1 MCAAMASALVS
12 ADQDRG
18 ARQRYRGFLDA
29 VAASGTLWA
38 VWRGDTWAT
47 ADDPSGR
54 NSALFLLWSNQESAE
69 ASLHASRAAF
79 PGAAE
84 VDRIALDKWLEAYT
98 PELIERSASPFI
110 EPDERLRGTVVDP
123 ADLARDLRQRRQ
135 GMSLQASDLNRL
147 RRKRT

>member
-1 MCAAMASALVS
+1 MRAAMASALVS
-12 ADQDRG
+12 AHQDRG
-18 ARQRYRGFLDA
+18 ARQRYRRFLDA

-54 NSALFLLWSNQESAE
+54 NSALFLLWSSQESAE

-98 PELIERSASPFI
+98 PELIERSPAPSSSRTSACA
-110 EPDERLRGTVVDP
+110 EPSSTRRTWPGTC
-123 ADLARDLRQRRQ
+123 
-135 GMSLQASDLNRL
+135 GNGG
-147 RRKRT
+147 KG